1 VSKEKILVRFFGYKV
16 SFTIIVFVL
25 LLIIF
30 GIFSTGQTFFRRE
43 NLYSLGRLA
52 PDLGI
57 VSLGVGTLMISG
69 QFDLSVSSTIPMNSF
84 IFVKLLGW
92 GAPLV
97 VMLVATLCV
106 GAFIGVTNGLLVVKT
121 KLPSFIITLGT
132 MLFWRGLVYAASR
145 MMPIGIRAWLQPGS
159 WLENMFVG
167 VIRNVFPVQ
176 FLWFIFF
183 AVVLGMLLHYNRF
196 GNWIYV
202 TGDNETAAR
211 AMGINTDMVKVV
223 CYVIV
228 GLLCSIM
235 GMIQALRIESFTANQ
250 GVGFELKAIA
260 SSVVGGTSLMGGI
273 GSIPGIFLGTLT
285 IQIIENG
292 LILMGAPAFGINA
305 FIGAGIILF
314 AVLNNYI
321 TRFSSR

>member
-1 VSKEKILVRFFGYKV
+1 MSKEKILVRFFGYKV

-69 QFDLSVSSTIPMNSF
+69 QFDLSVSSTIPMSSF

-121 KLPSFIITLGT
+121 KLPSFIITLGRYSICVP
-132 MLFWRGLVYAASR
+132 L
-145 MMPIGIRAWLQPGS
+145 RAEKQHNWLKSQ
-159 WLENMFVG
+159 
-167 VIRNVFPVQ
+167 
-176 FLWFIFF
+176 
-183 AVVLGMLLHYNRF
+183 A
-196 GNWIYV
+196 
-202 TGDNETAAR
+202 T
-211 AMGINTDMVKVV
+211 
-223 CYVIV
+223 
-228 GLLCSIM
+228 
-235 GMIQALRIESFTANQ
+235 ALRLLLLI
-250 GVGFELKAIA
+250 
-260 SSVVGGTSLMGGI
+260 
-273 GSIPGIFLGTLT
+273 SI
-285 IQIIENG
+285 
-292 LILMGAPAFGINA
+292 
-305 FIGAGIILF
+305 
-314 AVLNNYI
+314 
-321 TRFSSR
+321 RRDC